1 MDDERTLVVKA
12 IRLDK
17 WLANAGMGTR
27 TEVKKAIRAARI
39 EVNGA
44 VAKDPGQHVV
54 PGKDDVTWDGES
66 ISYQMYVYFLMY
78 KPQGVLSAT
87 EDLRDPVVTDLLEPE
102 DAHFDVFPVG
112 RLDKDAEGLLIL
124 TNDGQLAHRL
134 LSPKH
139 HVPKRYLVHV
149 EGRLGPE
156 DVAEITKGI
165 TLEDGYQA
173 LPGDLTILE
182 SGRTSVGEIVIYEG
196 KYHQVKRMFGVLG
209 KPVIFLKRLEMGP
222 ISLDETLQPGEYRAM
237 TEGEIASLKALQQ
250 GGTSA

>member
-1 MDDERTLVVKA
+1 M
-12 IRLDK
+12 
-17 WLANAGMGTR
+17 
-27 TEVKKAIRAARI
+27 
-39 EVNGA
+39 
-44 VAKDPGQHVV
+44 AKDPGQHVV

-222 ISLDETLQPGEYRAM
+222 ISLDETLQPGS
-237 TEGEIASLKALQQ
+237 TGQ
-250 GGTSA
+250 

>member
-1 MDDERTLVVKA
+1 MAGKCRHGDE
-12 IRLDK
+12 
-17 WLANAGMGTR
+17 NGS
-27 TEVKKAIRAARI
+27 EKAIRAARI

-222 ISLDETLQPGEYRAM
+222 ISLDETLQPGS
-237 TEGEIASLKALQQ
+237 TGQ
-250 GGTSA
+250 